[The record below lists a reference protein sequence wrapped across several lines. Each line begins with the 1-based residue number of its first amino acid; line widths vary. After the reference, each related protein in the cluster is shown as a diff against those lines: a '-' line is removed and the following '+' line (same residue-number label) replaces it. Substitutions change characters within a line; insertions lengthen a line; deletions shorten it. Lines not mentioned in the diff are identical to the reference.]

1 MREQQLRVLIVEDS
15 VEDTFFVVR
24 ELQRGGF
31 NVTFER
37 VDTHGSMVAALEKGP
52 WDLIISDYSMPAFS
66 GPDALAL
73 YVHSGQ
79 EAPFIIV
86 SGVLGE
92 DRAVEMLKAGAHN
105 YVLKDNLRRLVPAV
119 EQELQAARERRIRK
133 QTEAATA
140 YLASIVTFC
149 EDAIIGE
156 TLDGLIVS
164 WNAGAERLYGFS
176 AVEMIGNSMRNLAPK
191 YRPEEMSGL
200 MARVAEGEQVQGLE
214 TVRVRKDGRPVEVSV
229 TLSPIRDATG
239 RIIGASSVERDIS
252 EQKQEE
258 NERLTL
264 IQELT
269 AALSHAQL

>member
-1 MREQQLRVLIVEDS
+1 MGEQQLRVLMVEDS

-37 VDTHGSMVAALEKGP
+37 VETHGAMQAALEKGP

-66 GPDALAL
+66 GPEALTL
-73 YVHSGQ
+73 YLESGL

-92 DRAVEMLKAGAHN
+92 DRAVEMLKAGAHD

-119 EQELQAARERRIRK
+119 ARELQASRERRIRK

-156 TLDGLIVS
+156 TLDGTIIS

-176 AVEMIGNSMRNLAPK
+176 AVEMIGESLARLLPK
-191 YRPEEMSGL
+191 YRPEEMPNL
-200 MARVAEGEQVQGLE
+200 MQRVAKGEQIQGLE
-214 TVRVRKDGRPVEVSV
+214 TVRTRKDGRPVEVSV
-229 TLSPIRDATG
+229 TVSPIRDASG

-252 EQKQEE
+252 QRKQEE